1 MIDASPGTRAAVRW
15 LARSWWLLF
24 PAFTVVTLRLG
35 IERACADPYD
45 LLPALTS
52 NPGWAWPI
60 ALVYVLAHVW
70 TIAGYVTTTIVAGT
84 LWPSR
89 VQWRT
94 LWGGTLYTIVAMAAA
109 LVVEYAPIALWRW
122 LGTLAICAERFG

>member
-1 MIDASPGTRAAVRW
+1 MRDVSPTAAPMVRW

-35 IERACADPYD
+35 VERACADPYD

-52 NPGWAWPI
+52 NPAWAWPI
-60 ALVYVLAHVW
+60 AVVYVLTHVW
-70 TIAGYVTTTIVAGT
+70 AVTAYMTTTVVAGT

-89 VQWRT
+89 EHWRT
-94 LWGGTLYTIVAMAAA
+94 LWGRQLYMLLAITAV
-109 LVVEYAPIALWRW
+109 LGVEYAPLALWRW
-122 LGTLAICAERFG
+122 LGAAGMCGVGS

>member
-1 MIDASPGTRAAVRW
+1 MDVSPSVITTVRW

-35 IERACADPYD
+35 LERACADPYD

-52 NPGWAWPI
+52 NPAGAWPI
-60 ALVYVLAHVW
+60 ALVYVLTHVW
-70 TIAGYVTTTIVAGT
+70 TITAYVTTTVVAGT

-94 LWGGTLYTIVAMAAA
+94 LWRRDLYTIVAMAAA
-109 LVVEYAPIALWRW
+109 LVLEYAPIALWRW
-122 LGTLAICAERFG
+122 LGTVGICY